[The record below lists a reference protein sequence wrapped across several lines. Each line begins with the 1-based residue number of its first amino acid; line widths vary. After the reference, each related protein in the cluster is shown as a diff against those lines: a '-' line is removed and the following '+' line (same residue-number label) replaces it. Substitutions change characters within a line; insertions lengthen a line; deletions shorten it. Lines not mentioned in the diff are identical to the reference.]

1 MDGLIFSEFSELL
14 TMKNQLI
21 IGDKNWLINTYKD
34 ADDET
39 LEMAFEGINLLFKYD
54 EPFFYLD
61 DENLE
66 KVIIFIDEIRNI
78 CDLKFRPIINEIIVN
93 INIVKSRQKSFKIEA
108 IQKYFAMQQD
118 LRDSNLDKDVLVT
131 SFSYDALVVQGLIY
145 NKMNTIKE
153 KDFVLASMNYLI
165 QVCPSFFADNDIRK
179 AAKEE
184 LSDIK
189 NSLLF
194 TRVVRK
200 YAKDTEKL
208 LKSCK

>member
-1 MDGLIFSEFSELL
+1 MDGLMFSDFSELL
-14 TMKNQLI
+14 TMKNQII
-21 IGDKNWLINTYKD
+21 IGDMNWLINTYKD

-39 LEMAFEGINLLFKYD
+39 LEMAFEGISLIFKYD

-61 DENLE
+61 DEYLE
-66 KVIIFIDEIRNI
+66 KVINFIAEIKDKCNS
-78 CDLKFRPIINEIIVN
+78 KFRSKINEIIVA
-93 INIVKSRQKSFKIEA
+93 INIVKSRQQSFKDDA
-108 IQKYFAMQQD
+108 TQKYFAMQQD
-118 LRDSNLDKDVLVT
+118 LRDSYLDKEVLIT

-145 NKMNTIKE
+145 NTMGNIKE

-165 QVCPSFFADNDIRK
+165 QVCPSFFEDNDVREV
-179 AAKEE
+179 AKEE

-189 NSLLF
+189 NSSVF

-208 LKSCK
+208 LKGCK